1 MLNENYA
8 LTSTTKNAPTN
19 KRVKFEYKGSH
30 YEINADGEV
39 FGKDGVKLKVHPNQ
53 DGYAMVTLG
62 DTKHRTSEAVHR
74 LVAKYFVPNPNHLK
88 EVDHLDGNRMNPKA
102 SNLEYVTHQENIDR
116 AVAKGSYKGR
126 LVGEKNIKVQMTE
139 EEVLSQRKDF
149 YTNHMKIKEI
159 ADKYG
164 RPWTTVSNA
173 VKGIT
178 WSHLPLITK

>member
-1 MLNENYA
+1 MLNEDNA
-8 LTSTTKNAPTN
+8 LTSTTNTAPTN
-19 KRVKFEYKGSH
+19 ERVKFEYKGSH
-30 YEINADGEV
+30 YEINSDGEV
-39 FGKDGVKLKVHPNQ
+39 FGKNGVKLKVHPNQ

-74 LVAKYFVPNPNHLK
+74 LVARYFVPNPNHLK

-102 SNLEYVTHQENIDR
+102 SNLEYVTRQENVRR
-116 AVAKGSYKGR
+116 AAVKGHYKGR
-126 LVGEKNIKVQMTE
+126 LVGEKNLKAQMTE
-139 EEVLSQRKDF
+139 KEVLLQREDF
-149 YTNHMKIKEI
+149 YANHMTIKEI

-164 RPWTTVSNA
+164 RPWNTVSNA